1 MRLYLL
7 LACHADA
14 PHRPQYRLGWDGMMV
29 ALVLG
34 LCVYFPFQLAFADI
48 HPVRHAAEQRR
59 SSAPSL

>member
-1 MRLYLL
+1 
-7 LACHADA
+7 
-14 PHRPQYRLGWDGMMV
+14 MV